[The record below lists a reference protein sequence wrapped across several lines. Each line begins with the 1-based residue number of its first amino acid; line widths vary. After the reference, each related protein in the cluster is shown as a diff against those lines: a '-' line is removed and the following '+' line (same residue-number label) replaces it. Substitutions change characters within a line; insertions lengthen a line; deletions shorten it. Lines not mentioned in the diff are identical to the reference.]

1 MWTNC
6 IIIPLPFLAAEGS
19 PFLTRRM
26 LEQRLR
32 DALGEAG
39 ATLDNYVMKKMVRYH
54 GHSLHLYCGDALVE
68 LYNDVMRLPRTS
80 TRRTI
85 ESKCGIRLNG
95 EFMSGIPA
103 R

>member
-1 MWTNC
+1 
-6 IIIPLPFLAAEGS
+6 
-19 PFLTRRM
+19 M

-32 DALGEAG
+32 DTLGEAG